1 MNIEKINV
9 NSMEYRKLSK
19 EDKLKVVNFKINEI
33 LNDKD
38 PKKVYEY
45 YCGKKV
51 GVPKSKDGIFRDLC
65 ERKRALEKTIVSYSD
80 ELPVNENIETKI
92 VVIDKQINTI
102 KQALDNI
109 FNMYKLDE
117 YKKDIIRINY
127 RGEYKFI
134 PYDKLSEFDVLNKRL
149 SSLEEEKRKLESKRN
164 TNTLG
169 VIESENEEPENIV
182 TTNYEYFTDDGNPY
196 ESGYMLFPT
205 KVSSSENKNT
215 ELAVIN
221 HNVKDLTVINTNTKD
236 KNIKDK
242 KFSKFVK
249 KLRKNKVK
257 TAICALILAAT
268 TVVCGFL
275 PKSNNKKHDTSS
287 VVTPTSVS
295 ETTTP
300 INTIINDEKETIIEE
315 PTKTTEVEN
324 VVVENEVIEDITDT
338 KEYELGESVTL
349 CDNSYIYTNSYD
361 ATSETNS
368 YIPYYDNSYDR
379 EVVGVTYELD
389 GQLYTIYKY
398 DNDAINRVDELINKG
413 AKQTAV
419 LVVRSDLVNTGN
431 YEGYYNIDSVRRVKT
446 R

>member
-1 MNIEKINV
+1 MNMEKINV

-19 EDKLKVVNFKINEI
+19 QDKLKVVNFKINEI

-38 PKKVYEY
+38 SQKTYEY

-51 GVPKSKDGIFRDLC
+51 GVPKSKAGIFRDLC
-65 ERKRALEKTIVSYSD
+65 ERKKSLEKTIVSYSD

-127 RGEYKFI
+127 KGEYKFI
-134 PYDKLSEFDVLNKRL
+134 PYDKLSEFDLLNKRL
-149 SSLEEEKRKLESKRN
+149 SSLEEEKRKLKSKRN
-164 TNTLG
+164 TNILG
-169 VIESENEEPENIV
+169 VVDSENEETENIV

-275 PKSNNKKHDTSS
+275 SKSNNKKHDTSS

-398 DNDAINRVDELINKG
+398 DNDAINRVNELINKG

>member
-1 MNIEKINV
+1 MNMEKINV

-19 EDKLKVVNFKINEI
+19 QDKLKVVNFKINEI

-38 PKKVYEY
+38 SQKTYEY

-275 PKSNNKKHDTSS
+275 SKSNNKKHDTSS

-300 INTIINDEKETIIEE
+300 INTIINDDKETIIEE

-398 DNDAINRVDELINKG
+398 DNDAINRVNELINKG

>member
-1 MNIEKINV
+1 M
-9 NSMEYRKLSK
+9 
-19 EDKLKVVNFKINEI
+19 
-33 LNDKD
+33 
-38 PKKVYEY
+38 
-45 YCGKKV
+45 
-51 GVPKSKDGIFRDLC
+51 
-65 ERKRALEKTIVSYSD
+65 
-80 ELPVNENIETKI
+80 
-92 VVIDKQINTI
+92 
-102 KQALDNI
+102 
-109 FNMYKLDE
+109 
-117 YKKDIIRINY
+117 
-127 RGEYKFI
+127 
-134 PYDKLSEFDVLNKRL
+134 
-149 SSLEEEKRKLESKRN
+149 
-164 TNTLG
+164 
-169 VIESENEEPENIV
+169 
-182 TTNYEYFTDDGNPY
+182 
-196 ESGYMLFPT
+196 
-205 KVSSSENKNT
+205 
-215 ELAVIN
+215 
-221 HNVKDLTVINTNTKD
+221 
-236 KNIKDK
+236 
-242 KFSKFVK
+242 
-249 KLRKNKVK
+249 
-257 TAICALILAAT
+257 AAT

-275 PKSNNKKHDTSS
+275 SKSNNKKHDTSS

-300 INTIINDEKETIIEE
+300 INTIINDDKETIIEE

-398 DNDAINRVDELINKG
+398 DNDAINRVNELINKG

>member
-1 MNIEKINV
+1 MNMEKINV

-19 EDKLKVVNFKINEI
+19 QDKLKVVNFKINEI

-38 PKKVYEY
+38 SQKTYEY

-51 GVPKSKDGIFRDLC
+51 GVPKSKAGIFRDLC
-65 ERKRALEKTIVSYSD
+65 ERKRSLEKTIVSYSD

-127 RGEYKFI
+127 KGEYKFI
-134 PYDKLSEFDVLNKRL
+134 TYDKLSEFDVLNKRL
-149 SSLEEEKRKLESKRN
+149 FSLEEEKRKLKSKRN

-169 VIESENEEPENIV
+169 VVDSENEETENIV

-275 PKSNNKKHDTSS
+275 SKSNNKKHDTSS

-300 INTIINDEKETIIEE
+300 INTIINDDKETIIEE

-398 DNDAINRVDELINKG
+398 DNDAINRVNELINKG